1 MEISQ
6 PLVQR
11 DYFKWIHSAV
21 SSDLLIIHRRPTT
34 HGKSVRCKGGMGA
47 FKHFLLHS
55 SQILFWG
62 KKNLPSC
69 LQGCLEGYIQISV
82 SRGESLCLVL
92 GSIAMQQNQY
102 LIVDGAPLI
111 LTIWLYVLICNVKRR
126 RLKRNSYKKPTAHHV
141 DLIQ

>member
-1 MEISQ
+1 MNT
-6 PLVQR
+6 
-11 DYFKWIHSAV
+11 F
-21 SSDLLIIHRRPTT
+21 SSFLRPTYHT
-34 HGKSVRCKGGMGA
+34 QETNYPWKISSLQGRHGS
-47 FKHFLLHS
+47 FQTLLVA
-55 SQILFWG
+55 QQPNTILG